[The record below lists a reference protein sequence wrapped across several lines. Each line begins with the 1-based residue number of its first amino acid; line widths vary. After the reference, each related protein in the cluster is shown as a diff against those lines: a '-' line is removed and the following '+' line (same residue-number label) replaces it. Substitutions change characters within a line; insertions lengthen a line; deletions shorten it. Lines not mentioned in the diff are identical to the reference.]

1 MEDKHRSITDVFRFM
16 DQRGKGKVK
25 KSDFV
30 SAVERMRISLARE
43 DVSKVWNYIDAKN
56 QGWVSMPELSAAYAQ
71 RVSNF
76 SKTVEAQIERSAV
89 QQYKQQ

>member
-16 DQRGKGKVK
+16 DQRGKGKVR

-43 DVSKVWNYIDAKN
+43 DVSKVWNYIDAK
-56 QGWVSMPELSAAYAQ
+56 Q
-71 RVSNF
+71 
-76 SKTVEAQIERSAV
+76 
-89 QQYKQQ
+89 